1 MKYLNS
7 HKSEL
12 SLFGL
17 TNLQK
22 RNTTSLFMINFIAK
36 IHLVKRKYILPLF
49 LLFQILI
56 LQIIPFFPEY
66 VERFY
71 SNGLYPIISKFSR
84 VTLGKIPFSVGDI
97 IYGIVI
103 FHILKSIWKSRKSW
117 KVEWKNSLL
126 QVLSFVSVVYFLFH
140 FLWAMNYYRQ
150 PLFEKMEIK
159 RDYSD
164 ADLLDFTEKL
174 IAKTN
179 AIQTQITKNDSL
191 KIVFPYSQEQV
202 FRMNLDGYKM
212 LSNQYTFFEYTNP
225 SIKKSLFSLPLTY
238 MGFGGY
244 LNPFT
249 NEAQVNYLMPM
260 YNSPT
265 TSCHEMAHQMGFAS
279 ESECNFIG
287 FLASVK
293 NDNLYF
299 QYSGYSFALRYCLGN
314 WQVRDEKI
322 FKQLLKTVHSGILK
336 NYKESEDFWKQYD
349 TFIDKGFH
357 IFYDNFLKFNQQKDG
372 MESYSKFVNLMVNY
386 YKVRTL

>member
-1 MKYLNS
+1 M
-7 HKSEL
+7 
-12 SLFGL
+12 
-17 TNLQK
+17 Q
-22 RNTTSLFMINFIAK
+22 
-36 IHLVKRKYILPLF
+36 RKYILPIF
-49 LLFQILI
+49 LLIQILI
-56 LQIIPFFPEY
+56 LKVIPYFPEF
-66 VERFY
+66 VEQFY
-71 SNGLYPIISKFSR
+71 SNGLYVFISQISR
-84 VTLGKIPFSVGDI
+84 VIIGKIPFSVGDI
-97 IYGIVI
+97 LYGIVI
-103 FHILKSIWKSRKSW
+103 IYILISIWKSRKSW
-117 KVEWKNSLL
+117 KTEWKNTLT
-126 QVLSFVSVVYFLFH
+126 QVLSFVSVAYFLFH

-150 PLFEKMEIK
+150 PLFEKMKIE
-159 RDYSD
+159 REYSN
-164 ADLLDFTEKL
+164 ADLLDFTKKL

-191 KIVFPYSQEQV
+191 KIVFPYTQEQV
-202 FRMNLDGYKM
+202 FAMNLNGYKI
-212 LSNQYTFFEYTNP
+212 LSNQYPFFEYTNP

-299 QYSGYSFALRYCLGN
+299 QYSGYSFALRYCLAN

-322 FKQLLKTVHSGILK
+322 FNQLLKTVHPGILK

-349 TFIDKGFH
+349 TIIDKGFH
-357 IFYDNFLKFNQQKDG
+357 AFYDNFLKFNQQKDG
-372 MESYSKFVNLMVNY
+372 MESYSKFINLLVNY
-386 YKVRTL
+386 YKGNNF